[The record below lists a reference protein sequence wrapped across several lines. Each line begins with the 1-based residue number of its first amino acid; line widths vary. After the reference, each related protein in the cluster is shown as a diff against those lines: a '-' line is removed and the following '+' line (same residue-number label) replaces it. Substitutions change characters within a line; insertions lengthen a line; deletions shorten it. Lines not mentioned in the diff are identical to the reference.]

1 MAFSSPSHFLREKAL
16 GTRLHLFSFSR
27 KSRLIMNNFLFL
39 LGAAVLSITLLLVI
53 LPSFVLTML
62 WCRRSYFKI
71 SSIPK
76 PQHEPRKPSKLESC
90 RSGNENEDGYEFVC
104 LVIVRMRNCPWHVS
118 LAVNWRTRFT
128 KVSFVNQKALKS
140 LLRQVCHPYTASL
153 RSQHDFFPQTRKKP
167 GYRTRSWLH
176 LT

>member
-1 MAFSSPSHFLREKAL
+1 MPWPFPALPIFLEKKPWERGCICLAFPGNRDSLW
-16 GTRLHLFSFSR
+16 TT
-27 KSRLIMNNFLFL
+27 LFL

-153 RSQHDFFPQTRKKP
+153 RSQHDFFSHKHVRNQGIEREA
-167 GYRTRSWLH
+167 GFI
-176 LT
+176 